1 MSNKKWFQIILGVIV
16 LGFLL
21 WLALYATQTKR
32 EILVSST
39 EEEQIDIIQE
49 VSFFVDADGKSII
62 KNGDVFLSITD
73 PRIFSWFKQS
83 AGLCDESNIG
93 NTEARK
99 DFCSNEAAF
108 AEKTNFVF
116 AESSPDFQT
125 VVFVVE
131 TEELTPDRVVGAI
144 TQDGAFSMLTR
155 YYLGNEFLGFSPDGT
170 YFAVKDSCF
179 EAKCSITVYQT
190 NTLSVVEKVND
201 TPGDERSHSAVF
213 VSWNSNKTLSYKL
226 GEETKELVID

>member
-1 MSNKKWFQIILGVIV
+1 
-16 LGFLL
+16 
-21 WLALYATQTKR
+21 
-32 EILVSST
+32 
-39 EEEQIDIIQE
+39 
-49 VSFFVDADGKSII
+49 
-62 KNGDVFLSITD
+62 
-73 PRIFSWFKQS
+73 
-83 AGLCDESNIG
+83 
-93 NTEARK
+93 
-99 DFCSNEAAF
+99 
-108 AEKTNFVF
+108 
-116 AESSPDFQT
+116 
-125 VVFVVE
+125 
-131 TEELTPDRVVGAI
+131 
-144 TQDGAFSMLTR
+144 MLTR